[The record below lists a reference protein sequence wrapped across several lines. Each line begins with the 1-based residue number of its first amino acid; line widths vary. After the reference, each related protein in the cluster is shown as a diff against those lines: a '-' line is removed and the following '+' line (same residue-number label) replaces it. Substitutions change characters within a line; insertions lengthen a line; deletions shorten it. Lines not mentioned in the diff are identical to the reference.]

1 MSYDVSE
8 QAADDASGWTTPTG
22 PRHRYDPTRAGG
34 PSGAFPAPPPSIA
47 AQLRPAPGWNGGTS
61 GQPPAAPASTWGAPG
76 APTNEWLSPT
86 RPVAPIPAPA
96 APALPGTV
104 QHTPE
109 WVQAPNG
116 EWVRAEPVGDWAATA
131 SGEWSPVKRRQSV
144 GAPAAPTD
152 APTTGFPA
160 GGVPAGGVS
169 AGGVSAGGVPAG
181 GVSAGG
187 VFAGGAPAAG
197 VPASDVPTGGL
208 PAGGVA
214 GAGSSIGGFPT
225 GAAPAAGV
233 QAAGVA
239 GAGSP
244 IGGFPAGA
252 VADAGFPGA
261 GPQGAGFDAL
271 GVQGAGRPGAGFPAT
286 AAAAAGPGA
295 AAVPAGRP
303 GEVPG
308 GPPEA
313 RYPGDRP
320 GGAPWDSRPGYGVP
334 AQPGPGGPPPAQPG
348 YGQPAYPPPGGI
360 PFGDPASRSDTGPFS
375 VPAQADPVYRSHDPA
390 AADLRSQVVR
400 RIRFMNFRH
409 AEHAWERRYR
419 DPIGPHALAFLYAE
433 PPRGKPPRYTLKT
446 ATRLFLAGPEV
457 DDLPQLLADLTDV
470 VTRSPRGQLDCRT
483 LADRAEDMTA
493 GSTYIGLAISSL
505 DTPVGTWAELRQRV
519 AGSIDVPGRCFSY
532 LDDGTMLLMDRGGQ
546 SRFGHFE
553 VRSTDSLD
561 EVPGDSLQRW
571 TYDRSLA
578 DYADPDTYDIWVRL
592 RGLHESIVA
601 GGHR

>member
-8 QAADDASGWTTPTG
+8 QAADDASGWTAPTG
-22 PRHRYDPTRAGG
+22 PRHRYDPSRAGG

-47 AQLRPAPGWNGGTS
+47 AELRPAPGWNAGTS
-61 GQPPAAPASTWGAPG
+61 GQPPAAAPAPSWGAPG
-76 APTNEWLSPT
+76 AQTSEWLSPT
-86 RPVAPIPAPA
+86 RPVAPVPAAAPPAP
-96 APALPGTV
+96 PLPGTV

-131 SGEWSPVKRRQSV
+131 SGEWSSVKRRESV
-144 GAPAAPTD
+144 GVPSAPAGPAPG
-152 APTTGFPA
+152 GFPSGGSVPA
-160 GGVPAGGVS
+160 GGGVPAGRGAA
-169 AGGVSAGGVPAG
+169 AGFLP
-181 GVSAGG
+181 
-187 VFAGGAPAAG
+187 GGAPAAG
-197 VPASDVPTGGL
+197 GSAGDVPAGDVPR
-208 PAGGVA
+208 
-214 GAGSSIGGFPT
+214 
-225 GAAPAAGV
+225 
-233 QAAGVA
+233 
-239 GAGSP
+239 AGSP
-244 IGGFPAGA
+244 GGGFSAGTGA
-252 VADAGFPGA
+252 TAGFADAGRH
-261 GPQGAGFDAL
+261 GAGFDAA
-271 GVQGAGRPGAGFPAT
+271 GVPGAGFDPAGVPG
-286 AAAAAGPGA
+286 AGFDPAGVPGSGSPGSGLPGSAGPAGGFGPAAGA
-295 AAVPAGRP
+295 PAG
-303 GEVPG
+303 VPG
-308 GPPEA
+308 GAPEA

-320 GGAPWDSRPGYGVP
+320 AGAPWGSQPGYGIP
-334 AQPGPGGPPPAQPG
+334 AQPGPAGPPPAQPG
-348 YGQPAYPPPGGI
+348 YGRPDYPPAGGV
-360 PFGDPASRSDTGPFS
+360 PSGDPGPRSDTGPFS
-375 VPAQADPVYRSHDPA
+375 APAQADPVYRSHDPA

-470 VTRSPRGQLDCRT
+470 VTRAPRGQLDCRT

-493 GSTYIGLAISSL
+493 GSTYIGLAVSSL
-505 DTPVGTWAELRQRV
+505 DTPAGPWAELRNRV

-578 DYADPDTYDIWVRL
+578 EYADPDTYDIWVRL